1 MAGDEPE
8 VGDQARALP
17 SHLNQRLSTPLHALA
32 LDPLFRSLALTVRV
46 GSLVS
51 WQYGGGQPSGVVAEK
66 KTEGEVAVTSKRGNT
81 IKRKAEPDNPAVH
94 VARSGND
101 VVKKMSEVEVEDKA
115 HDEPNEQETTANGE
129 EEKNTGDKR
138 PAEDEPAE
146 EEPAKKAK
154 VGRGRPKK
162 VAGAAP
168 KKAPAPKKK
177 PAPAEKKAAAGDAAT
192 GEPAADK
199 PTADKP
205 VADKPVADKPAT
217 DKPATDKA
225 ADPAKKGRG
234 RPRKEEGATTTPK
247 PKAPKKE
254 KKPRAVANGTG
265 VGSRTRSAKK

>member
-8 VGDQARALP
+8 VGDQ
-17 SHLNQRLSTPLHALA
+17 
-32 LDPLFRSLALTVRV
+32 
-46 GSLVS
+46 VS

-177 PAPAEKKAAAGDAAT
+177 PVPAEKKAAAGDAAT
-192 GEPAADK
+192 AEPAADK
-199 PTADKP
+199 PT
-205 VADKPVADKPAT
+205 ADKPVADKPAT